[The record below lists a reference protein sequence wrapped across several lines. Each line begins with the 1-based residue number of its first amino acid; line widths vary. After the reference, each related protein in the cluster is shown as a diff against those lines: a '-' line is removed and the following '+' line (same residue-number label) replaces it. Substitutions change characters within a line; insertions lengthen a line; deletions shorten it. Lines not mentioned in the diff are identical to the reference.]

1 MNRTTPQQAQAYES
15 SVRIKTL
22 NNCLHGAMLLRTQ
35 GMH

>member
-22 NNCLHGAMLLRTQ
+22 NNGAMLLRTQ